1 MGKIDKAILIIKD
14 VAKKNGKTISDAQLL
29 AAKNCWQTL
38 SEKNKIRY
46 TYLDL
51 FKKRQMLFITTFSTL
66 LWMISV
72 LEYDGHLRT
81 ILLYGKD
88 VFITFTISLVTE
100 LPACLVP
107 IFFVNIIGRKCM
119 CFVAL
124 LVCTLGSFAAAVLE
138 DELLVLA
145 LAVVCRFC
153 TTVTFNVAIQW
164 GAEML
169 PTVIRG
175 QGISFMHTS
184 GFVASLLS
192 PFIVYTE
199 KYSSSLPLII
209 LGCLSA
215 MAAFFCLLLPETKN
229 RELPQV
235 PEDIDSIMKNQ
246 RLFPCLEK

>member
-1 MGKIDKAILIIKD
+1 
-14 VAKKNGKTISDAQLL
+14 
-29 AAKNCWQTL
+29 
-38 SEKNKIRY
+38 
-46 TYLDL
+46 
-51 FKKRQMLFITTFSTL
+51 MLFITTFSTL

-81 ILLYGKD
+81 ILLYGTN
-88 VFITFTISLVTE
+88 VFITFTISLMTE

-107 IFFVNIIGRKCM
+107 ILFVNIIGRKCM
-119 CFVAL
+119 CFIAL
-124 LVCTLGSFAAAVLE
+124 FVCTLGSFAAAVLE
-138 DELLVLA
+138 EELLVIG

-175 QGISFMHTS
+175 QGISFIHTS
-184 GFVASLLS
+184 GFVALLLS

-199 KYSSSLPLII
+199 KYSASLPLVI

-215 MAAFFCLLLPETKN
+215 LAASCCLLLPETNN

-235 PEDIDSIMKNQ
+235 PEDVKNIMKNQ
-246 RLFPCLEK
+246 RLCSCLENKL